1 MAISLKEFEFDLKKK
16 QLKITSDKLSKVFL
30 TKAFPTSFFVVSHL
44 TGVEIE
50 FRRIGESH
58 PLFDEDQWDGEQMIY
73 EPFES
78 NLCHNV
84 KTLIIYNI

>member
-1 MAISLKEFEFDLKKK
+1 L
-16 QLKITSDKLSKVFL
+16 
-30 TKAFPTSFFVVSHL
+30 FVMSHL
-44 TGVEIE
+44 TDIEVE
-50 FRRIGESH
+50 FRPIRESH

-78 NLCHNV
+78 NLCPNV